1 MPCILFA
8 LSSFA
13 APTVAGFSRKRN
25 DSTYLAGSARRRV
38 VSEMKADAMFS
49 RSGDHQELVFPVEG
63 KNWFFDN
70 TWYVATLSI
79 SFKKCKPS
87 RDRGVKNFMMHLKC
101 GNFLDNTLSVSSKSE
116 EAKTHPVPSRTLW
129 NLFALSSWKDA
140 TIYLEILLII
150 ISNIWRMFSHGEAF
164 CFLQK
169 LQENTKHS
177 SDEKSFRAHIE

>member
-1 MPCILFA
+1 MEFVKARSFRISGVKDRGTYNASICDTAEAARSQSWNLLQQNRTLPLAHKQVKSCTQMSKYYDSKNIFSATVQMKYKYTMNYFDFMPLPCILFA

-70 TWYVATLSI
+70 TCDMWQLYRFL
-79 SFKKCKPS
+79 
-87 RDRGVKNFMMHLKC
+87 LKSA
-101 GNFLDNTLSVSSKSE
+101 N
-116 EAKTHPVPSRTLW
+116 RQ
-129 NLFALSSWKDA
+129 
-140 TIYLEILLII
+140 EI
-150 ISNIWRMFSHGEAF
+150 GG
-164 CFLQK
+164 
-169 LQENTKHS
+169 
-177 SDEKSFRAHIE
+177 